1 MADDIPDRSA
11 TPIDPEPA
19 ESDDDAAEAED
30 HPPDDSFLLGVPGVE
45 EEVLA
50 ELARTEATLHDPGL
64 PADESDGAV
73 V

>member
-19 ESDDDAAEAED
+19 ESDDDAIGENA
-30 HPPDDSFLLGVPGVE
+30 HPTDDSFLLGVPGVE

-50 ELARTEATLHDPGL
+50 ELARTDATLHDPEL